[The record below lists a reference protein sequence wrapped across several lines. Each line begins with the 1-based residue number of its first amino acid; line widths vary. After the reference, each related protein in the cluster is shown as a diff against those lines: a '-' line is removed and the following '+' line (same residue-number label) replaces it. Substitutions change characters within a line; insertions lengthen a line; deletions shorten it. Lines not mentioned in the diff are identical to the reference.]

1 MERISDTI
9 NRIKNKQN
17 FQERYEAIRLE
28 ILQQPDVKAFIN
40 EHHDQITSSMIDR
53 SLGKLYEFIT
63 QSKNCRECSSLE
75 ECKSIIPGYEP
86 KLVLKSDGIDVHY
99 VPCRHKILADQKREA
114 EKLIQCLHVPRE
126 ILAANFGEV
135 TLETP
140 GRIKAVKK
148 AEQFV
153 QQYAPDR
160 FQKGLYLYGPFGTG
174 KTYLLGA
181 IANALALKKVPS
193 MIVYVPEFIREM
205 KQSIHNHTLEE
216 KLNLV
221 KQAPV
226 LMFDDIGAESMSSW
240 VRDEVYGPILQYRM
254 LEKLPTFF
262 TSNFN
267 LKDLEH
273 HFTYTQRGEEEK
285 LKAGRIIERIQFLA
299 EPVKYD
305 GPNKRFEMSD

>member
-1 MERISDTI
+1 MERINDTI
-9 NRIKNKQN
+9 SRITNKKN
-17 FQERYEAIRLE
+17 FQERYETIRKE
-28 ILQQPDVKAFIN
+28 ILQHPDVQAFLKDHQG
-40 EHHDQITSSMIDR
+40 EITSSMIDR

-63 QSKNCRECSSLE
+63 QAKNCRECRSLE
-75 ECKSIIPGYEP
+75 ECNSIIPGYEP
-86 KLVLKSDGIDVHY
+86 KLVLKNDGIDVHY
-99 VPCRHKILADQKREA
+99 VPCLLKILADKKREA
-114 EKLIQCLHVPRE
+114 EKLIQCVHVPRE
-126 ILAANFGEV
+126 ILEANFGDI

-148 AEQFV
+148 AERFV
-153 QQYAPDR
+153 ERYTDGH

-181 IANALALKKVPS
+181 IANALALKKVAS
-193 MIVYVPEFIREM
+193 MIVYVPEFVREL
-205 KQSIHNHTLEE
+205 KQSIHDHTLEE
-216 KLNLV
+216 KINFV

-262 TSNFN
+262 TSNFS
-267 LKDLEH
+267 LRDLEH
-273 HFTYTQRGEEEK
+273 HLTYTQRGEEEK

-305 GPNKRFEMSD
+305 GPNKRFNMND

>member
-1 MERISDTI
+1 MEKIGDTI
-9 NRIKNKQN
+9 NRLKHKQN
-17 FQERYEAIRLE
+17 FQERYRALREE
-28 ILQQPDVKAFIN
+28 IMQNPDVIQFL
-40 EHHDQITSSMIDR
+40 DQHKGKITSSMIDR
-53 SLGKLYEFIT
+53 SLGKMYEFIT

-86 KLVLKSDGIDVHY
+86 KLVLKNHGIDVHY
-99 VPCRHKILADQKREA
+99 VPCRHKIMADKKREA
-114 EKLIQCLHVPRE
+114 EKLIQCIHVPKE
-126 ILAANFGEV
+126 ILSANFGEV

-140 GRIKAVKK
+140 HRIQAVKK
-148 AEQFV
+148 AEEFV
-153 QQYAPDR
+153 EHYDGEKFKR
-160 FQKGLYLYGPFGTG
+160 GLYIHGPFGTG

-181 IANALALKKVPS
+181 IANALALKKIPS
-193 MIVYVPEFIREM
+193 IIVYVPEFIREM
-205 KQSIHNHTLEE
+205 KQSIGDKTLEE
-216 KLNLV
+216 KLNTI
-221 KQAPV
+221 KKTPV

-240 VRDEVYGPILQYRM
+240 VRDEVYGPIFQYRM

-273 HFTYTQRGEEEK
+273 HLTYTQRGEEEK

-305 GPNKRFEMSD
+305 GPNKRFETIE